1 MTEAAYLAPLKVGN
15 SFGFNSGFRRQ
26 NNGVEVA
33 RSSVVT
39 STPTFVIVDTASCNA
54 GSGT

>member
-1 MTEAAYLAPLKVGN
+1 MTEAAYLAPLKVGD